1 MRIAQFIRSHP
12 GEIEIAWEHFAR
24 ELLASGPVLS
34 VWTLR
39 DHLREILLAMADNME
54 SPQSLEGQSEK
65 SKGSGARGD
74 ALDRTSALHARMRL
88 EQRWGDA
95 YREYRRQVSRWI
107 TQSKSN

>member
-54 SPQSLEGQSEK
+54 SPQSLEGNQKRVRAAGRE
-65 SKGSGARGD
+65 A
-74 ALDRTSALHARMRL
+74 MRST
-88 EQRWGDA
+88 E
-95 YREYRRQVSRWI
+95 
-107 TQSKSN
+107 